1 MPLPQLF
8 DYELSEG
15 QAPAPGARVIVPFG
29 RRVVVGLVIGT
40 AASSE
45 VPASRLRTVK
55 AVLDDAPPLSGQW
68 LDLVRFTADYYQRA
82 LGEVAHAALPPR
94 LRRPAAFK
102 RRPDA
107 YALTDAGRTGLGT
120 LGPRAKAKRALC
132 DALAVGGAVAVEA
145 LPLDTDAGRGALR
158 ALLAAGWVKAQ
169 ERAAAPPLD
178 ADRVSLTGAQQAAV
192 EAVLAASGRF
202 APFLLHGVTGS
213 GKTEVYLRL
222 ALATVRAGRQALVL
236 VPEINL
242 TPALEQ
248 TFRAVFPGPALATL
262 HSALAENERAE
273 RFLDALEG
281 RARVVLGTRLAVFA
295 PLAELGLVVVDE
307 EHDPSFKQQDGVRYS
322 ARDLAVWRAREAK
335 CPVVLGSATPSL
347 ESWHNVRAE
356 RYRLLS
362 LPARARPGAVLPAV
376 RLVDLRTEEVKDGV
390 SRSLEA
396 AIEARLARGEQSLI
410 FLNRR
415 GYAPVLGC
423 GGCGWTSGCARCAAH
438 LVVHLRERTLRCH
451 HCGHAEPIPRACP
464 ACGNIDLVPFG
475 RGTQR
480 VEAALEGR
488 FPAARVL
495 RIDSDATRA
504 KGRWSELADD
514 IRSGRADIL
523 VGTQMLAKGHDFPLV
538 TLVGVLN
545 ADAALVAHDYRAPER
560 LFAQLEQVS
569 GRAGRAERAGEVLI
583 QTRYPNHPLYRA
595 VVEHEF
601 ARFAEALLEERRAAG
616 FPPVVHEAVLRAE
629 AHEPDDAI
637 ALLRDA
643 LRTAPRERNEVF
655 VYEAVPMAMPRLS
668 GWERAHVLVQSRS
681 RRALQ
686 RFMTAWRTELYA
698 LKTRGEAR
706 WHIDVDP
713 IEF

>member
-1 MPLPQLF
+1 M
-8 DYELSEG
+8 
-15 QAPAPGARVIVPFG
+15 
-29 RRVVVGLVIGT
+29 
-40 AASSE
+40 
-45 VPASRLRTVK
+45 
-55 AVLDDAPPLSGQW
+55 
-68 LDLVRFTADYYQRA
+68 
-82 LGEVAHAALPPR
+82 
-94 LRRPAAFK
+94 
-102 RRPDA
+102 
-107 YALTDAGRTGLGT
+107 
-120 LGPRAKAKRALC
+120 
-132 DALAVGGAVAVEA
+132 
-145 LPLDTDAGRGALR
+145 
-158 ALLAAGWVKAQ
+158 
-169 ERAAAPPLD
+169 
-178 ADRVSLTGAQQAAV
+178 
-192 EAVLAASGRF
+192 
-202 APFLLHGVTGS
+202 
-213 GKTEVYLRL
+213 
-222 ALATVRAGRQALVL
+222 
-236 VPEINL
+236 
-242 TPALEQ
+242 
-248 TFRAVFPGPALATL
+248 
-262 HSALAENERAE
+262 
-273 RFLDALEG
+273 
-281 RARVVLGTRLAVFA
+281 
-295 PLAELGLVVVDE
+295 
-307 EHDPSFKQQDGVRYS
+307 
-322 ARDLAVWRAREAK
+322 
-335 CPVVLGSATPSL
+335 
-347 ESWHNVRAE
+347 
-356 RYRLLS
+356 
-362 LPARARPGAVLPAV
+362 
-376 RLVDLRTEEVKDGV
+376 
-390 SRSLEA
+390 
-396 AIEARLARGEQSLI
+396 
-410 FLNRR
+410 
-415 GYAPVLGC
+415 
-423 GGCGWTSGCARCAAH
+423 
-438 LVVHLRERTLRCH
+438 
-451 HCGHAEPIPRACP
+451 
-464 ACGNIDLVPFG
+464 PFG

-643 LRTAPRERNEVF
+643 LRTAPRARSEVF